1 MNESSMTQF
10 RLIWWTQVW
19 IRFDL
24 LKVKNRIKRKCSTDF
39 KNVLDFHILN
49 KHKMNKNVIHN
60 NNWRF
65 AYICMYKSDTLRQDF
80 NSVTCNYRYSLE
92 LKNSKWGFISAIAWN
107 WQNRD
112 TNRGISLLCKRN
124 QKGIFEISS
133 FLSVW
138 SSHARYQC
146 WRIMLATSI
155 LMTYQYVGDEIL
167 VCWWQRR
174 YGDNVGMLVTTFF
187 NKKRTTLILY
197 ENPSETII
205 CCGNRGLYPAV
216 TRELLRTQLDIIIS
230 SSIPK

>member
-92 LKNSKWGFISAIAWN
+92 LKNSKWDFISAI
-107 WQNRD
+107 
-112 TNRGISLLCKRN
+112 SLVKLAKSWYKSWHFALMQAKSKNKRFLIQLFFLRN
-124 QKGIFEISS
+124 KGFSKYRVFSQFE
-133 FLSVW
+133 
-138 SSHARYQC
+138 ARTQDINVDVSC
-146 WRIMLATSI
+146 WRHRYWWPINMLETK
-155 LMTYQYVGDEIL
+155 YWYV
-167 VCWWQRR
+167 
-174 YGDNVGMLVTTFF
+174 GDNVGMVTT
-187 NKKRTTLILY
+187 
-197 ENPSETII
+197 
-205 CCGNRGLYPAV
+205 
-216 TRELLRTQLDIIIS
+216 
-230 SSIPK
+230 

>member
-10 RLIWWTQVW
+10 RVIWWTQVW

-65 AYICMYKSDTLRQDF
+65 AYICMYKSDTLRQNF
-80 NSVTCNYRYSLE
+80 NSMTCNYRYSLE

-124 QKGIFEISS
+124 QKTKDFWYNYFSWEIRDFRNIEFS
-133 FLSVW
+133 LSLKL
-138 SSHARYQC
+138 ARK
-146 WRIMLATSI
+146 ISML
-155 LMTYQYVGDEIL
+155 TYHVGDIDIDDL
-167 VCWWQRR
+167 SICSRR
-174 YGDNVGMLVTTFF
+174 NTGMLVTT
-187 NKKRTTLILY
+187 
-197 ENPSETII
+197 
-205 CCGNRGLYPAV
+205 
-216 TRELLRTQLDIIIS
+216 
-230 SSIPK
+230 